1 MVLAVSG
8 VRRQVRTG
16 YAGTFES
23 FPAASWVSYR
33 SVMTVLPDGAATPAR
48 AAHLDDDAEALE
60 DPVHCGDALHQ
71 HELHRRHDE
80 AALAADEPVA
90 DGPEPRAG

>member
-16 YAGTFES
+16 YAGTVES
-23 FPAASWVSYR
+23 FPAASPVSYR
-33 SVMTVLPDGAATPAR
+33 SNMTV
-48 AAHLDDDAEALE
+48 HLDDDAEALE